1 MALDRDEL
9 NKRRQ
14 QREALRKKRQAEQ
27 RTLMIRLVIAA
38 VVLLL
43 VGALVFALSRG
54 NTDTPTPETTLA
66 QQEDPVETTVPRE
79 TEAPTTVIHLAA
91 AGDLNVTDKVVASSS
106 GDLDYTAAFRDVLP
120 LLASADLTVM
130 NFEANLVG
138 MPYGSERRSAP
149 QSLVQALDKAGVDI
163 LQMANS
169 WSIHNG
175 INGLVSTLQTI
186 RQSGI
191 EPVGAYGTRDEF
203 RQSGGYTIRDVNGI
217 KVGIVAFTKGMN
229 SMALPS
235 GSENCVN
242 LLYTDYSSNYQ
253 NVDTKGI
260 TGILEDLQEER
271 PDITV
276 AMLHWGS
283 EVNDQISSSQKK
295 IANLMF
301 SEGVD
306 VIIGT
311 HPHYV
316 QSILFD
322 EEAGTFIAY
331 SLGDFFGDA
340 SQAGTEYS
348 IILDLE
354 ITKDNET
361 GVTKVTGYDY
371 TPIFTVHEEGKP
383 LRVARIREAMAAY
396 SDNFVD
402 KVSDQTYHDMEYALG
417 RIEARVNTPVK

>member
-1 MALDRDEL
+1 MALDREEL

-27 RTLMIRLVIAA
+27 RTLMIRLIIAA

-43 VGALVFALSRG
+43 VGVLVFTLSRG
-54 NTDTPTPETTLA
+54 GEAPGETTLPE
-66 QQEDPVETTVPRE
+66 QTQPVQTTVPPE
-79 TEAPTTVIHLAA
+79 TESPTTVIHLAA

-106 GDLDYTAAFRDVLP
+106 GDLDYTDAFRDVLP
-120 LLASADLTVM
+120 LLASADLTVV
-130 NFEANLVG
+130 NFEGNLVG
-138 MPYGSERRSAP
+138 MPYGTERRSAP

-175 INGLVSTLQTI
+175 INGLVTTLQSI
-186 RQSGI
+186 RACGI

-203 RQSGGYTIRDVNGI
+203 RQSGGYTIRDVNGVR
-217 KVGIVAFTKGMN
+217 VGIVAFTKGMN

-253 NVDTKGI
+253 SVDTKGI
-260 TGILEDLQEER
+260 TDILENVQEER

-283 EVNDQISSSQKK
+283 EVNDQISSTQKR
-295 IANLMF
+295 IASLML

-311 HPHYV
+311 HSHYV
-316 QSILFD
+316 QSILYD
-322 EEAGTFIAY
+322 EDAGTFIAY

-340 SQAGTEYS
+340 TEAGTEYS

-396 SDNFVD
+396 NDNYVD
-402 KVSDQTYHDMEYALG
+402 KVSDLTYHDMEYALG

>member
-1 MALDRDEL
+1 MALDREEL

-27 RTLMIRLVIAA
+27 RTLMIRLGIAA

-43 VGALVFALSRG
+43 VGVLVFTLSRG
-54 NTDTPTPETTLA
+54 GSDTPAETTLPE
-66 QQEDPVETTVPRE
+66 QIQPEQTTVPQE
-79 TEAPTTVIHLAA
+79 TESPTTVIHLAA
-91 AGDLNVTDKVVASSS
+91 AGDLNVTDNVVASAS

-120 LLASADLTVM
+120 LLASADLTMM
-130 NFEANLVG
+130 NFEGLMVG
-138 MPYGSERRSAP
+138 MPYGSESRSAP
-149 QSLVQALDKAGVDI
+149 QALVQALDKAGVDI

-169 WSIHNG
+169 WSIHKG
-175 INGLVSTLQTI
+175 INGLVTTLQSI
-186 RQSGI
+186 RACGI
-191 EPVGAYGTRDEF
+191 EPVGAYATRDEF
-203 RQSGGYTIRDVNGI
+203 RQSGGYTIRDVNGVR
-217 KVGIVAFTKGMN
+217 VGIVAFTKGMN
-229 SMALPS
+229 SMALPT
-235 GSENCVN
+235 GSEDCVN
-242 LLYTDYSSNYQ
+242 LLYTDYSSDYQ

-260 TGILEDLQEER
+260 TEILENVQEER
-271 PDITV
+271 PDITI

-283 EVNDQISSSQKK
+283 EVNDQISSTQKK
-295 IANLMF
+295 IANLML

-311 HPHYV
+311 HSHYV

-322 EEAGTFIAY
+322 EDAGTFIAY

-340 SQAGTEYS
+340 TEPGTEYS

-396 SDNFVD
+396 NDNYVD

>member
-27 RTLMIRLVIAA
+27 RRLMIRLAIAA
-38 VVLLL
+38 VVMLL
-43 VGALVFALSRG
+43 VGIMVVALSRG
-54 NTDTPTPETTLA
+54 SGDTPPETTA
-66 QQEDPVETTVPRE
+66 SVQTQPQQTTVPQE

-106 GDLDYTAAFRDVLP
+106 GDLDYTAAFQDVLP

-130 NFEANLVG
+130 NFEGLMVG
-138 MPYGSERRSAP
+138 MPYGTESRSAP

-169 WSIHNG
+169 WSIHKG
-175 INGLVSTLQTI
+175 INGLVTTLQSI
-186 RQSGI
+186 RACGI
-191 EPVGAYGTRDEF
+191 EPVGAYATRDEF
-203 RQSGGYTIRDVNGI
+203 RQSGGYTIRDVNGVR
-217 KVGIVAFTKGMN
+217 VGIVAFTKGMN
-229 SMALPS
+229 SMALPT

-260 TGILEDLQEER
+260 TDILENLQEER

-283 EVNDQISSSQKK
+283 EVNDQISSTQKK
-295 IANLMF
+295 IANLML

-311 HPHYV
+311 HSHYV

-322 EEAGTFIAY
+322 EDAGTFIAY

-340 SQAGTEYS
+340 AQAGTEYS

-396 SDNFVD
+396 SDNYVD

>member
-1 MALDRDEL
+1 MALDREEL

-27 RTLMIRLVIAA
+27 RALMIRLAIAA

-43 VGALVFALSRG
+43 VGMLVFTLSRG
-54 NTDTPTPETTLA
+54 SGEAPAETTLPEQTQPA
-66 QQEDPVETTVPRE
+66 QTTVPQE
-79 TEAPTTVIHLAA
+79 TESPTTVIHLAA
-91 AGDLNVTDKVVASSS
+91 AGDLNVTDKVVASTS
-106 GDLDYTAAFRDVLP
+106 GDLDYTAAFQDVLP
-120 LLASADLTVM
+120 LLASADLTMM
-130 NFEANLVG
+130 NFEGLMVG
-138 MPYGSERRSAP
+138 MPYGSESRSAP

-169 WSIHNG
+169 WSIHKG
-175 INGLVSTLQTI
+175 INGLVTTLQSI
-186 RQSGI
+186 RACGI
-191 EPVGAYGTRDEF
+191 EPVGAHGTRDEF
-203 RQSGGYTIRDVNGI
+203 RQSGGYTIRDVNGVR
-217 KVGIVAFTKGMN
+217 VGIVAFTKGMN

-260 TGILEDLQEER
+260 TSILENVQEER
-271 PDITV
+271 PDITI

-283 EVNDQISSSQKK
+283 EVNDQISSTQKR
-295 IANLMF
+295 IANLML

-311 HPHYV
+311 HSHYV

-322 EEAGTFIAY
+322 EDAGTFVAY

-340 SQAGTEYS
+340 TEPGTEYS

-396 SDNFVD
+396 NDNYVD
-402 KVSDQTYHDMEYALG
+402 KVSDLTYHDMEYALG

>member
-14 QREALRKKRQAEQ
+14 QREVLRKKRLAEQ
-27 RTLMIRLVIAA
+27 RKLMIRLAIAA
-38 VVLLL
+38 VALLF
-43 VGALVFALSRG
+43 VGIMVFALSRSSG
-54 NTDTPTPETTLA
+54 DTPPETTESMQPQP
-66 QQEDPVETTVPRE
+66 QQTTVPQE
-79 TEAPTTVIHLAA
+79 TESPTTVIHLAA

-106 GDLDYTAAFRDVLP
+106 GDLDYTAAFQDVLP

-130 NFEANLVG
+130 NFEGLMVG
-138 MPYGSERRSAP
+138 MPYGTESRSAP

-169 WSIHNG
+169 WSIHKG
-175 INGLVSTLQTI
+175 INGLVTTLQSI
-186 RQSGI
+186 RACGI
-191 EPVGAYGTRDEF
+191 EPVGAYATRDEF
-203 RQSGGYTIRDVNGI
+203 RQSGGYTIRDVNGVR
-217 KVGIVAFTKGMN
+217 VGIVAFTKGMN
-229 SMALPS
+229 SMALPT

-260 TGILEDLQEER
+260 TDILENLQEER

-283 EVNDQISSSQKK
+283 EVNDQISSTQKK
-295 IANLMF
+295 IANLML

-322 EEAGTFIAY
+322 EDAGTFIAY

-340 SQAGTEYS
+340 AQAGTEYS

-396 SDNFVD
+396 SDNYVD

>member
-14 QREALRKKRQAEQ
+14 QREVLRKKRLAEQ
-27 RTLMIRLVIAA
+27 RKLMIRLAIAA
-38 VVLLL
+38 VALLC
-43 VGALVFALSRG
+43 VGIMVFALSRG
-54 NTDTPTPETTLA
+54 SGDTPPETTESMQPQP
-66 QQEDPVETTVPRE
+66 QQTTVPQE
-79 TEAPTTVIHLAA
+79 TESPTTVIHLAA

-106 GDLDYTAAFRDVLP
+106 GDLDYTAAFQDVLP
-120 LLASADLTVM
+120 LLASADLTMM
-130 NFEANLVG
+130 NFEGLMVG
-138 MPYGSERRSAP
+138 MPYGTESHSAP

-169 WSIHNG
+169 WSIHKG
-175 INGLVSTLQTI
+175 INGLVTTLQSI
-186 RQSGI
+186 RACGI
-191 EPVGAYGTRDEF
+191 EPVGAYATRDEF
-203 RQSGGYTIRDVNGI
+203 RQSGGYTIRDVNGVR
-217 KVGIVAFTKGMN
+217 VGIVAFTKGMN
-229 SMALPS
+229 SMALPT

-260 TGILEDLQEER
+260 TDILENLQEER

-283 EVNDQISSSQKK
+283 EVNDQISSTQKK
-295 IANLMF
+295 IANLML

-322 EEAGTFIAY
+322 EDAGTFIAY

-340 SQAGTEYS
+340 AQAGTEYS

-396 SDNFVD
+396 SDNYVD
-402 KVSDQTYHDMEYALG
+402 RVSDQTYHDMEYALG

>member
-43 VGALVFALSRG
+43 VGALIFALSRG
-54 NTDTPTPETTLA
+54 NTDTPPPETTLP
-66 QQEDPVETTVPRE
+66 QQDDPVETTVPRE

-130 NFEANLVG
+130 NFEGNLVG

-175 INGLVSTLQTI
+175 INGLVSTLQPI

-229 SMALPS
+229 SMALPT

-396 SDNFVD
+396 NDNFVD

-417 RIEARVNTPVK
+417 RSEARVNTPVK

>member
-14 QREALRKKRQAEQ
+14 QREVLRKKRLAEQ
-27 RTLMIRLVIAA
+27 RKLMIRLAIAA
-38 VVLLL
+38 VALLL
-43 VGALVFALSRG
+43 VGIMVFALSRG
-54 NTDTPTPETTLA
+54 SGDTPPETTESMQPQP
-66 QQEDPVETTVPRE
+66 QQTTVPQE
-79 TEAPTTVIHLAA
+79 TESPTTVIHLAA

-106 GDLDYTAAFRDVLP
+106 GDLDYTAAFQDVLP
-120 LLASADLTVM
+120 LLASADLTMM
-130 NFEANLVG
+130 NFEGLMVG
-138 MPYGSERRSAP
+138 MPYGTESRSAP

-169 WSIHNG
+169 WSIHKG
-175 INGLVSTLQTI
+175 INGLVTTLQSI
-186 RQSGI
+186 RACGI

-203 RQSGGYTIRDVNGI
+203 RQSGGYTIRDVNGVR
-217 KVGIVAFTKGMN
+217 VGIVAFTKGMN
-229 SMALPS
+229 SMALPT

-260 TGILEDLQEER
+260 TDILENLQEER

-283 EVNDQISSSQKK
+283 EVNDQISSTQKK
-295 IANLMF
+295 IANLML

-322 EEAGTFIAY
+322 EDAGTFIAY

-340 SQAGTEYS
+340 AQAGTEYS

-396 SDNFVD
+396 SDNYVD

>member
-27 RTLMIRLVIAA
+27 RRLMIRLAIAA
-38 VVLLL
+38 VVMLL
-43 VGALVFALSRG
+43 VGIMVVALSRG
-54 NTDTPTPETTLA
+54 SGDTPPETTESMQPQP
-66 QQEDPVETTVPRE
+66 QQTTVPQE
-79 TEAPTTVIHLAA
+79 TESPTTVIHLAA

-106 GDLDYTAAFRDVLP
+106 GDLDYTAAFQDVLP

-130 NFEANLVG
+130 NFEGLMVG
-138 MPYGSERRSAP
+138 MPYGTESRSAP

-169 WSIHNG
+169 WSIHKG
-175 INGLVSTLQTI
+175 INGLVTTLQSI
-186 RQSGI
+186 RACGI
-191 EPVGAYGTRDEF
+191 EPVGAYATRDEF
-203 RQSGGYTIRDVNGI
+203 RQSGGYTIREVNG
-217 KVGIVAFTKGMN
+217 VRMGIVAFTKGMN
-229 SMALPS
+229 SMALPT

-260 TGILEDLQEER
+260 TDILENLQEER

-283 EVNDQISSSQKK
+283 EVNDQISSTQKK
-295 IANLMF
+295 IANLML

-311 HPHYV
+311 HSHYV

-322 EEAGTFIAY
+322 EDAGTFIAY

-340 SQAGTEYS
+340 AQAGTEYS

-396 SDNFVD
+396 SDNYVD

>member
-9 NKRRQ
+9 NNRRQ
-14 QREALRKKRQAEQ
+14 QREVLRKKRQAEQ
-27 RTLMIRLVIAA
+27 RRLMIRLGIAA

-43 VGALVFALSRG
+43 VGMMVFTLSRG
-54 NTDTPTPETTLA
+54 TGDAPPETLP
-66 QQEDPVETTVPRE
+66 PVQTQPVQTTVPQE

-91 AGDLNVTDKVVASSS
+91 AGDLNVTDKVVASAS
-106 GDLDYTAAFRDVLP
+106 GDLDYTAAFQDVLP

-130 NFEANLVG
+130 NFEGLMVG
-138 MPYGSERRSAP
+138 MPYGSESRSAP

-169 WSIHNG
+169 WSIHKG
-175 INGLVSTLQTI
+175 INGLVTTLQSI
-186 RQSGI
+186 RACGI
-191 EPVGAYGTRDEF
+191 EPVGAYATRDEF
-203 RQSGGYTIRDVNGI
+203 RQSGGYIIREINGVR
-217 KVGIVAFTKGMN
+217 VGIVAFTKGMN
-229 SMALPS
+229 SMALPT

-242 LLYTDYSSNYQ
+242 LLYTDYYSNYQ

-260 TGILEDLQEER
+260 TAILEDLQEER

-283 EVNDQISSSQKK
+283 EVNDQISSSQKR
-295 IANLMF
+295 IANLML

-306 VIIGT
+306 VILGT

-322 EEAGTFIAY
+322 EDAGTFIAY

-340 SQAGTEYS
+340 AQAGTEYS
-348 IILDLE
+348 IILELE

-383 LRVARIREAMAAY
+383 LRVARIREAMTAY
-396 SDNFVD
+396 NDNYVD

>member
-14 QREALRKKRQAEQ
+14 QREVLRKKRLAEQ
-27 RTLMIRLVIAA
+27 RKLMIRLAIAA
-38 VVLLL
+38 VALLC
-43 VGALVFALSRG
+43 VGIMVFALSRG
-54 NTDTPTPETTLA
+54 SGDTPPETTESMQPQP
-66 QQEDPVETTVPRE
+66 QQTTVPQE
-79 TEAPTTVIHLAA
+79 TESPTTVIHLAA

-106 GDLDYTAAFRDVLP
+106 GDLDYTAAFQDVLP
-120 LLASADLTVM
+120 LLASADLTMM
-130 NFEANLVG
+130 NFEGLMVG
-138 MPYGSERRSAP
+138 MPYGTESRSAP

-169 WSIHNG
+169 WSIHKG
-175 INGLVSTLQTI
+175 INGLVTTLQSI
-186 RQSGI
+186 RACGI
-191 EPVGAYGTRDEF
+191 EPVGAYATRDEF
-203 RQSGGYTIRDVNGI
+203 RQSGGYTIRDVNGVR
-217 KVGIVAFTKGMN
+217 VGIVAFTKGMN
-229 SMALPS
+229 SMALPT

-260 TGILEDLQEER
+260 TDILENLQEER

-283 EVNDQISSSQKK
+283 EVNDQISSTQKK
-295 IANLMF
+295 IANLML

-322 EEAGTFIAY
+322 EDAGTFIAY

-340 SQAGTEYS
+340 AQAGTEYS

-396 SDNFVD
+396 SDNYVD

>member
-43 VGALVFALSRG
+43 VGALIFALSRG

-130 NFEANLVG
+130 NFEGNLVG

-175 INGLVSTLQTI
+175 INGLVSTLPTI

-229 SMALPS
+229 SMALPT

-283 EVNDQISSSQKK
+283 EVNDQISSSQKR

>member
-14 QREALRKKRQAEQ
+14 QREVLRKKRLAEQ
-27 RTLMIRLVIAA
+27 RKLMIRLAIAA
-38 VVLLL
+38 VALLL
-43 VGALVFALSRG
+43 VGIMVFALSRG
-54 NTDTPTPETTLA
+54 SGDTPPETTESMQPQP
-66 QQEDPVETTVPRE
+66 QQTTVPQE
-79 TEAPTTVIHLAA
+79 TESPTTVIHLAA

-106 GDLDYTAAFRDVLP
+106 GDLDYTAAFQDVLP
-120 LLASADLTVM
+120 LLASADLTMM
-130 NFEANLVG
+130 NFEGLMVG
-138 MPYGSERRSAP
+138 MPYGTESRSAP

-169 WSIHNG
+169 WSIHKG
-175 INGLVSTLQTI
+175 INGLVTTLQSI
-186 RQSGI
+186 RACGI

-203 RQSGGYTIRDVNGI
+203 RQSGGYTIRDVNGVR
-217 KVGIVAFTKGMN
+217 VGIVAFTKGMN
-229 SMALPS
+229 SMALPT

-260 TGILEDLQEER
+260 TDILENLQEER

-283 EVNDQISSSQKK
+283 EVNDQISSTQKK
-295 IANLMF
+295 IANLML

-322 EEAGTFIAY
+322 PETGMLIAY
-331 SLGDFFGDA
+331 SLGDLLGD
-340 SQAGTEYS
+340 GDKKDTDYS
-348 IILDLE
+348 VILDLE
-354 ITKDNET
+354 ITKDGKT
-361 GVTKVTGYDY
+361 GKVSISNYTY
-371 TPIFTVHEEGKP
+371 TPIYRYQDAEGDVRL
-383 LRVARIREAMAAY
+383 LRIKEAMAAY
-396 SDNFVD
+396 ENLCIDA
-402 KVSDQTYHDMEYALG
+402 VSQEVYENMKLALA
-417 RIEARVNTPVK
+417 RIESRVNG

>member
-14 QREALRKKRQAEQ
+14 QREALRKKRLAEQ
-27 RTLMIRLVIAA
+27 RKLMIRLAIAA
-38 VVLLL
+38 VALLL
-43 VGALVFALSRG
+43 VGIMVFALSRG
-54 NTDTPTPETTLA
+54 SGDTPPETTESMQPQP
-66 QQEDPVETTVPRE
+66 QQTTVLQE
-79 TEAPTTVIHLAA
+79 TESPTTVIHLAA

-106 GDLDYTAAFRDVLP
+106 GDLDYTAAFQDVLP
-120 LLASADLTVM
+120 LLASADLTMM
-130 NFEANLVG
+130 NFEGLMVG
-138 MPYGSERRSAP
+138 MPYGTESRSAP

-169 WSIHNG
+169 WSIHKG
-175 INGLVSTLQTI
+175 INGLVTTLQSI
-186 RQSGI
+186 RACGI

-203 RQSGGYTIRDVNGI
+203 RQSGGYTIRDVNGVR
-217 KVGIVAFTKGMN
+217 VGIVAFTKGMN
-229 SMALPS
+229 SMALPT

-260 TGILEDLQEER
+260 TDILENLQEER

-283 EVNDQISSSQKK
+283 EVNDQISSTQKK
-295 IANLMF
+295 IANLML

-322 EEAGTFIAY
+322 EDAGTFIAY

-340 SQAGTEYS
+340 AQAGTEYS

-396 SDNFVD
+396 SDNYVD

>member
-14 QREALRKKRQAEQ
+14 QREVLRKKRLAEQ
-27 RTLMIRLVIAA
+27 RKLMIRLAIAA
-38 VVLLL
+38 VALLF
-43 VGALVFALSRG
+43 VGIMVFALSRG
-54 NTDTPTPETTLA
+54 SGDTPPETTESMQPQL
-66 QQEDPVETTVPRE
+66 QQTTVPQE
-79 TEAPTTVIHLAA
+79 TESPTTVIHLAA

-106 GDLDYTAAFRDVLP
+106 GDLDYTAAFQDVLP
-120 LLASADLTVM
+120 LLASADLTMM
-130 NFEANLVG
+130 NFEGLMVG
-138 MPYGSERRSAP
+138 MPYGTESRSAP

-169 WSIHNG
+169 WSIHKG
-175 INGLVSTLQTI
+175 INGLVTTLQSI
-186 RQSGI
+186 RACGI
-191 EPVGAYGTRDEF
+191 EPVGAYATRDEF
-203 RQSGGYTIRDVNGI
+203 RQSGGYTIRDVNGVR
-217 KVGIVAFTKGMN
+217 VGIVAFTKGMN
-229 SMALPS
+229 SMALPT

-260 TGILEDLQEER
+260 TDILENLQEER

-283 EVNDQISSSQKK
+283 EVNDQISSTQKK
-295 IANLMF
+295 IANLML

-322 EEAGTFIAY
+322 EDAGTFIAY

-340 SQAGTEYS
+340 AQAGTEYS

-396 SDNFVD
+396 SDNYVD

>member
-14 QREALRKKRQAEQ
+14 QREALRKKRLAEQ
-27 RTLMIRLVIAA
+27 RKLMIRLAIAA
-38 VVLLL
+38 VALLL
-43 VGALVFALSRG
+43 VGIMVFALSRG
-54 NTDTPTPETTLA
+54 SGDTPPETTESMQPQP
-66 QQEDPVETTVPRE
+66 QQTTVPQE
-79 TEAPTTVIHLAA
+79 TESPTTVIHLAA

-106 GDLDYTAAFRDVLP
+106 GDLDYTAAFQDVLP
-120 LLASADLTVM
+120 LLASADLTMM
-130 NFEANLVG
+130 NFEGLMVG
-138 MPYGSERRSAP
+138 MPYGTESRSAP

-169 WSIHNG
+169 WSIHKG
-175 INGLVSTLQTI
+175 INGLVTTLQSI
-186 RQSGI
+186 RACGI
-191 EPVGAYGTRDEF
+191 EPVGAYATRDEF
-203 RQSGGYTIRDVNGI
+203 RQSGGYTIRDVNGVR
-217 KVGIVAFTKGMN
+217 VGIVAFTKGMN
-229 SMALPS
+229 SMALPT

-260 TGILEDLQEER
+260 TDILENLQEER

-283 EVNDQISSSQKK
+283 EVNDQISSTQKK
-295 IANLMF
+295 IANLML

-322 EEAGTFIAY
+322 EDAGTFIAY

-340 SQAGTEYS
+340 AQAGTEYS

-396 SDNFVD
+396 SDNYVD

>member
-14 QREALRKKRQAEQ
+14 QREVLRKKRLAEQ
-27 RTLMIRLVIAA
+27 RKLMIRLAIAA
-38 VVLLL
+38 VALLL
-43 VGALVFALSRG
+43 VGIMVFALSRG
-54 NTDTPTPETTLA
+54 SGDTPPETTESMQPQP
-66 QQEDPVETTVPRE
+66 QQTTVPQE
-79 TEAPTTVIHLAA
+79 TESPTTVIHLAA

-106 GDLDYTAAFRDVLP
+106 GDLDYTAAFQDVLP
-120 LLASADLTVM
+120 LLASADLTMM
-130 NFEANLVG
+130 NFEGLMVG
-138 MPYGSERRSAP
+138 MPYGTESRSAP
-149 QSLVQALDKAGVDI
+149 QSLVQALDRAGVDI

-169 WSIHNG
+169 WSIHKG
-175 INGLVSTLQTI
+175 INGLVTTLQSI
-186 RQSGI
+186 RACGI
-191 EPVGAYGTRDEF
+191 EPVGAYATRDEF
-203 RQSGGYTIRDVNGI
+203 RQSGGYTIRDVNGVR
-217 KVGIVAFTKGMN
+217 VGIVAFTKGMN
-229 SMALPS
+229 SMALPT

-260 TGILEDLQEER
+260 TDILENLQEER

-283 EVNDQISSSQKK
+283 EVNDQISSTQKK
-295 IANLMF
+295 IANLML

-322 EEAGTFIAY
+322 EDAGTFIAY

-340 SQAGTEYS
+340 AQAGTEYS

-396 SDNFVD
+396 SDNYVD

>member
-1 MALDRDEL
+1 
-9 NKRRQ
+9 
-14 QREALRKKRQAEQ
+14 
-27 RTLMIRLVIAA
+27 
-38 VVLLL
+38 
-43 VGALVFALSRG
+43 
-54 NTDTPTPETTLA
+54 
-66 QQEDPVETTVPRE
+66 
-79 TEAPTTVIHLAA
+79 
-91 AGDLNVTDKVVASSS
+91 
-106 GDLDYTAAFRDVLP
+106 
-120 LLASADLTVM
+120 
-130 NFEANLVG
+130 
-138 MPYGSERRSAP
+138 
-149 QSLVQALDKAGVDI
+149 VDI

-186 RQSGI
+186 RESGI

-203 RQSGGYTIRDVNGI
+203 RKSGGYTIRDVNGV

-229 SMALPS
+229 SMALPT

-242 LLYTDYSSNYQ
+242 LLYSDYSSNYQ
-253 NVDTKGI
+253 TVDTKGI
-260 TGILEDLQEER
+260 TQILENVQEER

-283 EVNDQISSSQKK
+283 EVNDQISSTQKR
-295 IANLMF
+295 IVNLMF
-301 SEGVD
+301 SAGVD

-322 EEAGTFIAY
+322 EDAGTFIAY

-340 SQAGTEYS
+340 TEPGTEYS

-383 LRVARIREAMAAY
+383 LRVVRIREAMAAY
-396 SDNFVD
+396 NDNYVD
-402 KVSDQTYHDMEYALG
+402 KVSDLTFHDMEYALG
-417 RIEARVNTPVK
+417 RIDARVNTPVK